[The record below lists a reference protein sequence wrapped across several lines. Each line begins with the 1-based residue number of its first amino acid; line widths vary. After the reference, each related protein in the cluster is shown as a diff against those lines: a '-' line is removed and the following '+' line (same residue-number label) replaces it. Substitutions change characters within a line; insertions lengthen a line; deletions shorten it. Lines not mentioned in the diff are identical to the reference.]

1 MTRDFENTI
10 DDSKIEILM
19 TLKLLK
25 STNLVKLSEGP
36 IFSVAR
42 HTDTNQS
49 SNAQESRSHLLFPER
64 EYPLTRSI
72 ETFD

>member
-42 HTDTNQS
+42 HTDTKDNNKNETTQMCSSQS
-49 SNAQESRSHLLFPER
+49 L
-64 EYPLTRSI
+64 I
-72 ETFD
+72 